1 MATSDQVG
9 CGRVVRAIARLDR
22 GPAQCD
28 RQHGLADAAR
38 DRDRLQHLRRL
49 LPCEVRVTSA
59 VHPLFGRLL
68 SATGFKRQNGTLFLI
83 LGLPDGSPGT
93 IPVTATDVLGD
104 ESPSGVATVL
114 TVEGIRELR
123 MLVGTLKP
131 VRRSSSRPQMRK

>member
-1 MATSDQVG
+1 MTGVDGGLSQGFEEV
-9 CGRVVRAIARLDR
+9 
-22 GPAQCD
+22 
-28 RQHGLADAAR
+28 GLARPTR

-83 LGLPDGSPGT
+83 VGLPDGSPGT

-123 MLVGTLKP
+123 MLVVTLKP
-131 VRRSSSRPQMRK
+131 VRRSSSRPQKRK